1 MKTIYKGDDRYEKIK
16 EQMDLLSITDV
27 TTERQVLNGTIVW
40 RMPFKA
46 RGNYIEYGS
55 FSTGYV
61 RNQGNQCHSN
71 WQINKRVMGE
81 YEYYPDYK
89 WCDKTNQSV
98 KTGKFNRFQSKKCV
112 PIPIEIDRLEY
123 MMKYVIKNEFIKR
136 AGYDS
141 ITRVEHINSMQ
152 ATEGYYKDK
161 LKVHKENAEFNQK
174 LYNKYRDKFIIAK
187 QDLKFHEE
195 RANELSKTVV
205 EYGID
210 NQVKDVQVIIDGHK
224 YKVI

>member
-46 RGNYIEYGS
+46 RGNYIEYGA
-55 FSTGYV
+55 FTTGYV

-71 WQINKRVMGE
+71 WQCNKRVEGE
-81 YEYYPDYK
+81 PQYFKLPNGDYRK
-89 WCDKTNQSV
+89 YV
-98 KTGKFNRFQSKKCV
+98 GKVCKM
-112 PIPIEIDRLEY
+112 IPIEIDRLEY

-136 AGYDS
+136 AKLLETDFVPKWQYDNLRET
-141 ITRVEHINSMQ
+141 IIDHGVEMHVQ
-152 ATEGYYKDK
+152 D
-161 LKVHKENAEFNQK
+161 LENE
-174 LYNKYRDKFIIAK
+174 LDIAK

-195 RANELSKTVV
+195 RANEYRNT
-205 EYGID
+205 I
-210 NQVKDVQVIIDGHK
+210 NDVTVIIDGHK
-224 YKVI
+224 YKLQ

>member
-1 MKTIYKGDDRYEKIK
+1 MNTIYKGDSRYEKIK

-40 RMPFKA
+40 QLPIKSRYDST
-46 RGNYIEYGS
+46 RYLQYGS
-55 FSTGYV
+55 FASGYV
-61 RNQGNQCHSN
+61 RNQGVECHSN
-71 WQINKRVMGE
+71 YQINKRVMSD

-89 WCDKTNQSV
+89 WCEKTNQSI
-98 KTGKFNRFQSKKCV
+98 KTGKYNRFQSKRCV

-174 LYNKYRDKFIIAK
+174 LYNKYKDKFEIAK

-195 RANELSKTVV
+195 RANEYRNTV
-205 EYGID
+205 
-210 NQVKDVQVIIDGHK
+210 NDVTVIIDGHK
-224 YKVI
+224 YKLQ